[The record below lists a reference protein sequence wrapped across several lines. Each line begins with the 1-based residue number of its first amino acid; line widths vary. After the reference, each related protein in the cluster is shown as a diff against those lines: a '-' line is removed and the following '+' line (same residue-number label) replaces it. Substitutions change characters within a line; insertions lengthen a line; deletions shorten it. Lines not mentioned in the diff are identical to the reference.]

1 MKAPCGELFSW
12 VFRSI
17 LSGNPTPCRRM
28 AAVCH
33 AMPYWP
39 EAFDSAQSGGIQ
51 LFIVLIFSIGHWM
64 INMLPA

>member
-1 MKAPCGELFSW
+1 
-12 VFRSI
+12 
-17 LSGNPTPCRRM
+17 M